1 MIYRLCFLWGLHSL
15 AIAGWQPTNLSMQS
29 SVGAAAG
36 CDLLILLLKRSQ
48 PSAAPTGNG
57 MAGEAGR
64 LSGRLREQALLLR
77 KSKAEHPVL
86 LTTQQDER

>member
-29 SVGAAAG
+29 SVEAAAG

-48 PSAAPTGNG
+48 PAG
-57 MAGEAGR
+57 MAWLGEVGR
-64 LSGRLREQALLLR
+64 LSGRLREQALLLQNN
-77 KSKAEHPVL
+77 S
-86 LTTQQDER
+86 